1 MNPNTRL
8 MAMYP
13 DGTSEVVD
21 VELKGR
27 QSARFH
33 LFSYEKFHRAE
44 MVVSVN
50 LTTGETEVLKNR
62 YGERGRVQRRLG
74 IMR

>member
-13 DGTSEVVD
+13 DGTSEVAD

-27 QSARFH
+27 QSARYY
-33 LFSYEKFHRAE
+33 LFSNEKYHKAE
-44 MVVSVN
+44 MVVAIN
-50 LTTGETEVLKNR
+50 LVTGETEVIKNR
-62 YGERGRVQRRLG
+62 YGDQGRVERRLG